1 MIDKI
6 VMFTCDFCSGV
17 DYFPTNNIKLA
28 KTVALDRK
36 DPWIF
41 KKGHEFC
48 CKECYEKWLKEQ
60 NKF

>member
-1 MIDKI
+1 
-6 VMFTCDFCSGV
+6 MFTCDFCSGV

-28 KTVALDRK
+28 KIVASDRK

-41 KKGHEFC
+41 KKRHEFC